1 MEDFISLAD
10 SQQGMQLLRNY
21 IYDVSELPPSIIDQ
35 KLREYKKPK
44 DGLKLSL
51 SIPNIAEFQF
61 LNNKE
66 VKKNNS
72 INLRAEEKYDLLDL
86 GGGQDSTRCSHV
98 YNKTW
103 QGANR
108 ELYKVTEDD
117 ESLECS
123 EEASD
128 LEAKLNEFSLK
139 ITSSIVDK
147 FPKLSIA
154 SLSVSDASFH
164 NAYELYKKSYLDY
177 VEPLDVISY
186 PSPEWSDGDC
196 LAIEAMKNQGASTH
210 ELTLS
215 DSASFK
221 PSLENKS
228 ENCSCPEC
236 GIF

>member
-1 MEDFISLAD
+1 MDDFISLAD

-44 DGLKLSL
+44 EGLKLSL
-51 SIPNIAEFQF
+51 SIPNITEFQS
-61 LNNKE
+61 LNNKDG
-66 VKKNNS
+66 KRNNS
-72 INLRAEEKYDLLDL
+72 VNLRPQEKYDLLDI
-86 GGGQDSTRCSHV
+86 GGSEENSSHFHA

-128 LEAKLNEFSLK
+128 LEAKLSEFSSK

-164 NAYELYKKSYLDY
+164 NAYELYRKSYLDY
-177 VEPLDVISY
+177 VEPLEVISY
-186 PSPEWSDGDC
+186 PSPERTDQDC
-196 LAIEAMKNQGASTH
+196 LAIEAMKNQVASTH

-215 DSASFK
+215 DSASCK
-221 PSLENKS
+221 PSLETKS
-228 ENCSCPEC
+228 ENCYCSQC